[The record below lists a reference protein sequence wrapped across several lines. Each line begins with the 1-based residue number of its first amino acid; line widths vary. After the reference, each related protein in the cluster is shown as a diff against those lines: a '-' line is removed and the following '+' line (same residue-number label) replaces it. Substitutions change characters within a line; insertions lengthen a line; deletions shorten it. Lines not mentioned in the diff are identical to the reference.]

1 MGAVLATLY
10 EGQVSQ
16 GVGSKFQAGGR
27 ASAKPLRKLGKELGE
42 CGWHRVRSRGREHT
56 WGLEAGVVGS

>member
-16 GVGSKFQAGGR
+16 RVGSKFQAGEEQVQ
-27 ASAKPLRKLGKELGE
+27 SP
-42 CGWHRVRSRGREHT
+42 
-56 WGLEAGVVGS
+56 